1 MLQVIGQQDRQVLT
15 AAGSSV
21 AVATA
26 GRCSRRV
33 KHATARLAG
42 CDGDFKNMMA
52 SFDSNSSD
60 DSFLT
65 FGNDYAS
72 AGAGKSVSELVAE
85 KDAQFQKGSHIFEHT
100 QFTTIISNHQIA
112 DRLSKKFLY

>member
-1 MLQVIGQQDRQVLT
+1 MFQVIGQQDRQVLT
-15 AAGSSV
+15 AAGSS
-21 AVATA
+21 AAPMSTA

-85 KDAQFQKGSHIFEHT
+85 KDAQFQKGCHIF
-100 QFTTIISNHQIA
+100 
-112 DRLSKKFLY
+112 